1 MHAIDV
7 VGRFKQETGVW
18 DRGCAFDVYPQE
30 PKTNTK
36 NFVSVLQ
43 KCPNTILTP
52 HIGGA
57 TEEAQYCIGVDVTEK
72 IINYLTFG
80 DTFETVNF
88 PKIQVHINGKNTIY
102 IKNIHTNNPG
112 VMSKINSIFDKLNIN
127 ITKQYVNTYKDIGY
141 CITVF
146 DLNSSLYKINL
157 MTKTF
162 LNGLLDSINQLET
175 TLSTSLY
182 IDK

>member
-1 MHAIDV
+1 
-7 VGRFKQETGVW
+7 
-18 DRGCAFDVYPQE
+18 
-30 PKTNTK
+30 
-36 NFVSVLQ
+36 
-43 KCPNTILTP
+43 
-52 HIGGA
+52 
-57 TEEAQYCIGVDVTEK
+57 
-72 IINYLTFG
+72 
-80 DTFETVNF
+80 
-88 PKIQVHINGKNTIY
+88 
-102 IKNIHTNNPG
+102 
-112 VMSKINSIFDKLNIN
+112 MSKINSIFDKLNIN

-162 LNGLLDSINQLET
+162 LNGLLGSINQLET